1 MKMEIIN
8 KGSMLRKQGVGEDN
22 KMKILN
28 KIQVKGKSNMF
39 RSRETPLK
47 VTKLIKKNIIRLE
60 KVVINKKSLINL
72 IVGDRI
78 EVDNNTEVVLKVVV
92 EVIMIMFVAVNNTM
106 KMLVAVNNTMKM
118 LVAVNNTMIMLIA
131 VNNTMIIGK

>member
-8 KGSMLRKQGVGEDN
+8 KGSMLKKQGVGEDN

-39 RSRETPLK
+39 RSREKPLK

-106 KMLVAVNNTMKM
+106 
-118 LVAVNNTMIMLIA
+118 IMLIA